1 MVKVKILKVIHGLL
15 LMIGLFS
22 MMIILFACSASTTER
37 KNQAEEVNNES
48 NTVVEEENQNRII
61 PTTVAVTHILDALN
75 LEAIAVPTT
84 MYDLPERYKDLPQI
98 GNPMSP
104 DMEILKSLN
113 PTEVFSVT
121 TLEADLKNTFE
132 EVGINASYVNLQ
144 SIDNMKAAIL
154 EIGKK
159 YDRSTEATKLV
170 SELEGKIAALRM
182 KVELKESP
190 KVLIL
195 LGIPGSYLVATENSY
210 IGDLVR
216 MAGGQNVMTGQ
227 EPEYLPSNTEFLQQS
242 NPDIILRLAHGIP
255 DQVVE
260 MFNEEFAT
268 NDIWKHFDAV
278 KNGRVYDLEEPVF
291 GTTATLAVPQALE
304 ELIDIMYP

>member
-1 MVKVKILKVIHGLL
+1 MDIKKIKDMKVYNRMLHI
-15 LMIGLFS
+15 IGLCS
-22 MMIILFACSASTTER
+22 IIIILSACSNSIREDE
-37 KNQAEEVNNES
+37 NNVEEKNNERHLAIQD
-48 NTVVEEENQNRII
+48 ENRII
-61 PTTVAVTHILDALN
+61 PTTVAASQIIDALN
-75 LEAIAVPTT
+75 LDAIAIPTT
-84 MYDLPERYKDLPQI
+84 LYDLPKRFEGLPEI

-104 DMEILKSLN
+104 DMEIVKSLN

-121 TLEADLKNTFE
+121 TLEADLKKIFQ
-132 EVGINASYVNLQ
+132 EVGIHASFINLQ
-144 SIDNMKAAIL
+144 SIDNMKAAIV

-159 YDRSTEATKLV
+159 YDRTAEATKLV
-170 SELEGKIAALRM
+170 SELEGKIAAVRL
-182 KVELKESP
+182 KAELNESP

-216 MAGGQNVMTGQ
+216 MAGGQNVMNGQ

-242 NPDIILRLAHGIP
+242 NPDIIIRLSHGMP
-255 DQVVE
+255 EQVVE
-260 MFNEEFAT
+260 MFNEEFIT

-278 KNGRVYDLEEPVF
+278 KNGRVYDLKEPLF

-304 ELIDIMYP
+304 ELINIMYP

>member
-1 MVKVKILKVIHGLL
+1 MIKTKLKNRKLHIVAL
-15 LMIGLFS
+15 S
-22 MMIILFACSASTTER
+22 IIFVVLSACTSSNKE
-37 KNQAEEVNNES
+37 KE
-48 NTVVEEENQNRII
+48 NTVEEKKDENNTTVQDENRII
-61 PTTVAVTHILDALN
+61 PTTVAVAHILDALN
-75 LEAIAVPTT
+75 LDVVAVPTT
-84 MYDLPERYKDLPQI
+84 VYDLPKRYEGLPEV
-98 GNPMSP
+98 GSPMSP
-104 DMEILKSLN
+104 DMEIVKSLN

-121 TLEADLKNTFE
+121 TLEADLKKTFD

-154 EIGKK
+154 EIGKN
-159 YDRSTEATKLV
+159 YNRTDEATKLV

-182 KVELKESP
+182 KVESKESP

-216 MAGGQNVMTGQ
+216 MAGGQNVMSGQ

-242 NPDIILRLAHGIP
+242 NPDIIIRLAHGLP

-260 MFNEEFAT
+260 MFNEEFVT

-278 KNGRVYDLEEPVF
+278 KNGRVYDLEEPLF

-304 ELIDIMYP
+304 ELINIMYP

>member
-1 MVKVKILKVIHGLL
+1 
-15 LMIGLFS
+15 MIKATKLNFNKLHIVALC
-22 MMIILFACSASTTER
+22 IIFVVLSACTSSNKE
-37 KNQAEEVNNES
+37 NE
-48 NTVVEEENQNRII
+48 NTVEKDKEENNTTTQDENRII
-61 PTTVAVTHILDALN
+61 PTTVAVAHILDALN
-75 LEAIAVPTT
+75 LDVVAVPTT
-84 MYDLPERYKDLPQI
+84 VYDLPKRYEGLPEV
-98 GNPMSP
+98 GSPMSP
-104 DMEILKSLN
+104 DMEIVKSLN

-121 TLEADLKNTFE
+121 TLETDLKKIFD

-159 YDRSTEATKLV
+159 YNRSDVATKLV

-182 KVELKESP
+182 QIESKESP

-216 MAGGQNVMTGQ
+216 MAGGQNVMSGQ

-242 NPDIILRLAHGIP
+242 NPDIIIRLAHGLP

-278 KNGRVYDLEEPVF
+278 KNGRVYDLEEPLF

-304 ELIDIMYP
+304 ELINIMYP

>member
-1 MVKVKILKVIHGLL
+1 MVKIKILKAIHGLL

-22 MMIILFACSASTTER
+22 MTIILLACSAATTER
-37 KNQAEEVNNES
+37 KNQAEDVNNES
-48 NTVVEEENQNRII
+48 NIVAEEENQNRII
-61 PTTVAVTHILDALN
+61 PTTVAVSHILAALD

-104 DMEILKSLN
+104 DMEIVKSLN

-154 EIGKK
+154 EIGEK
-159 YDRSTEATKLV
+159 YDRSKEANKLV

-182 KVELKESP
+182 KVELNESP

>member
-1 MVKVKILKVIHGLL
+1 MIKATKVYIRMLQMVALC
-15 LMIGLFS
+15 
-22 MMIILFACSASTTER
+22 IIFVVLSACTSSTKENEN
-37 KNQAEEVNNES
+37 KAEEKKDENNT
-48 NTVVEEENQNRII
+48 TVQDENRII

-75 LEAIAVPTT
+75 LDVVAIPTT
-84 MYDLPERYKDLPQI
+84 AYDLPKRYEGLPEV
-98 GNPMSP
+98 GSPMSP
-104 DMEILKSLN
+104 DMEIVKSLN

-121 TLEADLKNTFE
+121 TLEADLRKTFD

-154 EIGKK
+154 EIGNK
-159 YDRSTEATKLV
+159 YNRTDEATKLV
-170 SELEGKIAALRM
+170 AELEGKIAALRL
-182 KVELKESP
+182 KVESNESP

-216 MAGGQNVMTGQ
+216 LAGGQNVMSGQ

-242 NPDIILRLAHGIP
+242 NPDIIIRLAHGLP

-260 MFNEEFAT
+260 MFNEEFVT

-278 KNGRVYDLEEPVF
+278 KNGRVYDLEEPLF

-304 ELIDIMYP
+304 ELINIMYP

>member
-1 MVKVKILKVIHGLL
+1 MIKATKVNINKLHIVALC
-15 LMIGLFS
+15 
-22 MMIILFACSASTTER
+22 IIFVVLSACTSSN
-37 KNQAEEVNNES
+37 KKNES
-48 NTVVEEENQNRII
+48 TVEKDKEENNTTVQDENRII
-61 PTTVAVTHILDALN
+61 PTTVAVAHILDALN
-75 LEAIAVPTT
+75 LDVVAVPTT
-84 MYDLPERYKDLPQI
+84 VYDLPKRYEGLPEV
-98 GNPMSP
+98 GSPMSP
-104 DMEILKSLN
+104 DMEIVKSLN

-121 TLEADLKNTFE
+121 TLEADLKKTFD

-159 YDRSTEATKLV
+159 YNRSDVATKLV

-182 KVELKESP
+182 QIESKESP

-216 MAGGQNVMTGQ
+216 MAGGQNVMSGQ

-242 NPDIILRLAHGIP
+242 NPDIIIRLAHGLP

-278 KNGRVYDLEEPVF
+278 KNGRVYDLEEPLF

-304 ELIDIMYP
+304 ELINIMYP

>member
-1 MVKVKILKVIHGLL
+1 MIKTKVNSRKLHIVAL
-15 LMIGLFS
+15 S
-22 MMIILFACSASTTER
+22 IIFVVLSACTSSIKE
-37 KNQAEEVNNES
+37 NE
-48 NTVVEEENQNRII
+48 NTVEEKKDENNTTVEAENRII
-61 PTTVAVTHILDALN
+61 PTTVAVAHILDALN
-75 LEAIAVPTT
+75 LDVIAVPTT
-84 MYDLPERYKDLPQI
+84 AYDLPKRYEGLPEV
-98 GNPMSP
+98 GSPMSP
-104 DMEILKSLN
+104 DMEIVKSLN

-121 TLEADLKNTFE
+121 TLEADLKKTFD

-154 EIGKK
+154 EIGKN
-159 YDRSTEATKLV
+159 YDRTDEATKLV

-182 KVELKESP
+182 KVESKESP

-216 MAGGQNVMTGQ
+216 MAGGQNVMSGQ

-242 NPDIILRLAHGIP
+242 NPDIIIRLAHGLP

-260 MFNEEFAT
+260 MFNEEFVT
-268 NDIWKHFDAV
+268 NDIWKHFEAV
-278 KNGRVYDLEEPVF
+278 KNGRVYDLEEPLF

-304 ELIDIMYP
+304 ELINIMYP

>member
-1 MVKVKILKVIHGLL
+1 MIKATKVNFNKLHIVALC
-15 LMIGLFS
+15 
-22 MMIILFACSASTTER
+22 IIFVVLSACTSSNKE
-37 KNQAEEVNNES
+37 NE
-48 NTVVEEENQNRII
+48 NTVEKDKEENNTTVQDENRII
-61 PTTVAVTHILDALN
+61 PTTVAVAHILDALN
-75 LEAIAVPTT
+75 LDVVAVPTT
-84 MYDLPERYKDLPQI
+84 VYDLPKRYEGLPEV
-98 GNPMSP
+98 GSPMSP
-104 DMEILKSLN
+104 DMEIVKSLN

-121 TLEADLKNTFE
+121 TLETDLKKIFD

-159 YDRSTEATKLV
+159 YNRSDVATKLV

-182 KVELKESP
+182 QIESKESP

-216 MAGGQNVMTGQ
+216 MAGGQNVMSGQ

-242 NPDIILRLAHGIP
+242 NPDIIIRLAHGLP

-278 KNGRVYDLEEPVF
+278 KNGRVYDLEEPLF

-304 ELIDIMYP
+304 ELINIMYP

>member
-1 MVKVKILKVIHGLL
+1 MIKATKVNINKLHIVALC
-15 LMIGLFS
+15 
-22 MMIILFACSASTTER
+22 IIFVVLSACTSSNK
-37 KNQAEEVNNES
+37 KNE
-48 NTVVEEENQNRII
+48 NTVEKDKEENNTTVQDENRII
-61 PTTVAVTHILDALN
+61 PTTVAVAHILDALN
-75 LEAIAVPTT
+75 LDVVAVPTT
-84 MYDLPERYKDLPQI
+84 VYDLPKRYEGLPEV
-98 GNPMSP
+98 GSPMSP
-104 DMEILKSLN
+104 DMEIVKSLN

-121 TLEADLKNTFE
+121 TLEADLKKTFD

-159 YDRSTEATKLV
+159 YNRSDVATKLV

-182 KVELKESP
+182 QIESKESP

-216 MAGGQNVMTGQ
+216 LAGGQNVMSGQ

-242 NPDIILRLAHGIP
+242 NPDIIIRLAHGLP

-278 KNGRVYDLEEPVF
+278 KNGRVYDLEEPLF

-304 ELIDIMYP
+304 ELINIMYP

>member
-1 MVKVKILKVIHGLL
+1 MDMMNITKAYRRMLYIVGLL
-15 LMIGLFS
+15 S
-22 MMIILFACSASTTER
+22 MMIILLACSSSTKES
-37 KNQAEEVNNES
+37 KNQAEEVKNES
-48 NTVVEEENQNRII
+48 DTVVQEENQNRII
-61 PTTVAVTHILDALN
+61 PTTVAVTHILAALD

-104 DMEILKSLN
+104 DLEILKSLN

-154 EIGKK
+154 EIGEK
-159 YDRSTEATKLV
+159 YDRSKQATKLV
-170 SELEGKIAALRM
+170 SELEGKISALRM
-182 KVELKESP
+182 KVEQKESP

>member
-1 MVKVKILKVIHGLL
+1 MIKTKVNSRKLHIVAL
-15 LMIGLFS
+15 S
-22 MMIILFACSASTTER
+22 IIFVVLSACTSSIKE
-37 KNQAEEVNNES
+37 NE
-48 NTVVEEENQNRII
+48 NTVEEKKDENNTTVEAENRII
-61 PTTVAVTHILDALN
+61 PTTVAVAHILDALN
-75 LEAIAVPTT
+75 LDVIAVPTT
-84 MYDLPERYKDLPQI
+84 AYDLPKRYEGLPEV
-98 GNPMSP
+98 GSPMSP
-104 DMEILKSLN
+104 DMEIVKSLN

-121 TLEADLKNTFE
+121 TLEADLKKTFD

-154 EIGKK
+154 EIGKN
-159 YDRSTEATKLV
+159 YNRTDEATKLV

-182 KVELKESP
+182 KVESKESP

-216 MAGGQNVMTGQ
+216 MAGGQNVMSGQ

-242 NPDIILRLAHGIP
+242 NPDIIIRLAHGLP

-260 MFNEEFAT
+260 MFNEEFVT

-278 KNGRVYDLEEPVF
+278 KNGRVYDLEEPLF

-304 ELIDIMYP
+304 ELINIMYP

>member
-1 MVKVKILKVIHGLL
+1 
-15 LMIGLFS
+15 MIGLFS
-22 MMIILFACSASTTER
+22 MTIILLACSAATTER
-37 KNQAEEVNNES
+37 KNQAEDVNNES
-48 NTVVEEENQNRII
+48 NIVAEEENQNRII
-61 PTTVAVTHILDALN
+61 PTTVAVSHILAALD

-104 DMEILKSLN
+104 DMEIVKSLN
-113 PTEVFSVT
+113 PTEVSSVT

-154 EIGKK
+154 EIGEK
-159 YDRSTEATKLV
+159 YDRSKEANKLV

-182 KVELKESP
+182 KVELNESP

>member
-1 MVKVKILKVIHGLL
+1 MMNITKAYRRMLYIVGLL
-15 LMIGLFS
+15 S
-22 MMIILFACSASTTER
+22 MMIILLACSSSTKES
-37 KNQAEEVNNES
+37 KNQAEEVKNES
-48 NTVVEEENQNRII
+48 DTVVQEENQNRII
-61 PTTVAVTHILDALN
+61 PTTVAVTHILAALD

-104 DMEILKSLN
+104 DLEILKSLN

-154 EIGKK
+154 EIGEK
-159 YDRSTEATKLV
+159 YDRSKQATKLV
-170 SELEGKIAALRM
+170 SELEGKISALRM
-182 KVELKESP
+182 KVEQKESP

>member
-1 MVKVKILKVIHGLL
+1 
-15 LMIGLFS
+15 MIKATKLNFNKLHIVALC
-22 MMIILFACSASTTER
+22 IIFVVLSACTSSNKE
-37 KNQAEEVNNES
+37 NE
-48 NTVVEEENQNRII
+48 NTVEKDKEENNTTSQDENRII
-61 PTTVAVTHILDALN
+61 PTTVAVAHILDALN
-75 LEAIAVPTT
+75 LDVVAVPTT
-84 MYDLPERYKDLPQI
+84 VYDLPKRYEGLPEV
-98 GNPMSP
+98 GSPMSP
-104 DMEILKSLN
+104 DMEIVKSLN

-121 TLEADLKNTFE
+121 TLETDLKKIFD

-144 SIDNMKAAIL
+144 SNDNMKAAIL

-159 YDRSTEATKLV
+159 YNRSDVATKLV

-182 KVELKESP
+182 QIESKESP

-216 MAGGQNVMTGQ
+216 MAGGQNVMSGQ

-242 NPDIILRLAHGIP
+242 NPDIIIRLAHGLP

-278 KNGRVYDLEEPVF
+278 KNGRVYDLEEPLF

-304 ELIDIMYP
+304 ELINIMYP

>member
-1 MVKVKILKVIHGLL
+1 MNIKNTKTFRRMLYIVGLL
-15 LMIGLFS
+15 SIMFVLS
-22 MMIILFACSASTTER
+22 ACSSSTKEK
-37 KNQAEEVNNES
+37 KNQAEEVNNGSE
-48 NTVVEEENQNRII
+48 TVVQEENQNRII
-61 PTTVAVTHILDALN
+61 PTTVAVSHILAALD

-154 EIGKK
+154 EIGEK
-159 YDRSTEATKLV
+159 YDRTAEATKLV
-170 SELEGKIAALRM
+170 SELEGKISALRM
-182 KVELKESP
+182 KVEQKESP

-210 IGDLVR
+210 IGDLVK

>member
-1 MVKVKILKVIHGLL
+1 MIKTKVNSRKLHIVAL
-15 LMIGLFS
+15 S
-22 MMIILFACSASTTER
+22 IIFVVLSACTSSIKE
-37 KNQAEEVNNES
+37 NE
-48 NTVVEEENQNRII
+48 NTVEEKKDENNTTVEAENRII
-61 PTTVAVTHILDALN
+61 PTTVAVAHILDALN
-75 LEAIAVPTT
+75 LDVIAVPTT
-84 MYDLPERYKDLPQI
+84 AYDLPKRYEGLPEV
-98 GNPMSP
+98 GSPMSP
-104 DMEILKSLN
+104 DMEIVKSLN

-121 TLEADLKNTFE
+121 TLEADLKKTFD

-154 EIGKK
+154 EIGKN
-159 YDRSTEATKLV
+159 YDRTDEATKLV

-182 KVELKESP
+182 KVESKESP

-216 MAGGQNVMTGQ
+216 MAGGQNVMSGQ

-242 NPDIILRLAHGIP
+242 NPDIIIRLAHGLP

-260 MFNEEFAT
+260 MFNEEFVT

-278 KNGRVYDLEEPVF
+278 KNGRVYDLEEPLF

-304 ELIDIMYP
+304 ELINIMYP

>member
-1 MVKVKILKVIHGLL
+1 MIKATKVNFNKLHIVALC
-15 LMIGLFS
+15 
-22 MMIILFACSASTTER
+22 IIFVVLSACTSSNKE
-37 KNQAEEVNNES
+37 KE
-48 NTVVEEENQNRII
+48 NTVEKDKEENNTTVQDENRII
-61 PTTVAVTHILDALN
+61 PTTVAVAHILDALN
-75 LEAIAVPTT
+75 LDVVAVPTT
-84 MYDLPERYKDLPQI
+84 VYDLPKRYEGLPEV
-98 GNPMSP
+98 GSPMSP
-104 DMEILKSLN
+104 DMEIVKSLN

-121 TLEADLKNTFE
+121 TLETDLKKIFD

-159 YDRSTEATKLV
+159 YNRSDVATKLV

-182 KVELKESP
+182 QIESKESP

-216 MAGGQNVMTGQ
+216 MAGGQNVMSGQ

-242 NPDIILRLAHGIP
+242 NPDIIIRLAHGLP

-278 KNGRVYDLEEPVF
+278 KNGRVYDLEEPLF

-304 ELIDIMYP
+304 ELINIMYP